1 MAVPRNSKLLQY
13 INYRLRVSLDDQRV
27 IVGQLLAFDKH
38 LNLVLND
45 CEEFRKLKKQVSV
58 RRTWLKSC

>member
-13 INYRLRVSLDDQRV
+13 INCRLRVSLDDQRV

-45 CEEFRKLKKQVSV
+45 CEEFRKLKKQVS
-58 RRTWLKSC
+58 L